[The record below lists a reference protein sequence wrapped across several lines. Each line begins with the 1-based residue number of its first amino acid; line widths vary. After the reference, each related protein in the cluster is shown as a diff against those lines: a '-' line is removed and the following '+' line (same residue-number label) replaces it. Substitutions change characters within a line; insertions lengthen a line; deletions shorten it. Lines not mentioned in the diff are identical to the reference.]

1 MKGVAPLRLCA
12 AGALALV
19 FPAVVQA
26 HSNGVLIADCA
37 SGLAHPWLGWDH
49 LIATTAVG
57 FWAAQLSGRSRWLV
71 PAAFAGVMACGA
83 AAGAMGAILPGAEPM
98 IVLSVVIFGLLVAG
112 VLRAGLR
119 VNLGLVGVFALFHGG
134 AHGAEMPLSAGV
146 PAYLAGLVIAT
157 AALHASGFLLGR
169 MAQRSANWMPRL
181 VGATCV
187 AAGLLLLIA

>member
-26 HSNGVLIADCA
+26 HSNGLVVAGCA

-49 LIATTAVG
+49 LIAMTAVG

-71 PAAFAGVMACGA
+71 PAAFVGLMACGA
-83 AAGAMGAILPGAEPM
+83 AVGAMGVVLPGAEPM

-112 VLRAGLR
+112 VIRAGSR
-119 VNLGLVGVFALFHGG
+119 VNLGLVALFALFHGSV
-134 AHGAEMPLSAGV
+134 HGAEMPLAADAAG
-146 PAYLAGLVIAT
+146 YLAGLVIAT
-157 AALHASGFLLGR
+157 AALHLAGFMLGR
-169 MAQRSANWMPRL
+169 MAQRGASWMPRL

-187 AAGLLLLIA
+187 AAGFLLLIA